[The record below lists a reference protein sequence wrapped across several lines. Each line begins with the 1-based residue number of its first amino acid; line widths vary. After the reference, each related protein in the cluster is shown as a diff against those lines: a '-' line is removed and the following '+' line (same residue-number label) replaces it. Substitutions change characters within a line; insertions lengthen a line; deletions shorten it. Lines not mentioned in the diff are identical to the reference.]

1 MTREEFLDI
10 LELGLREQSYCLCNK
25 MLVEREKEVKKICKD
40 YNIDF
45 KIELEVNRSRIQMIL
60 IGNLGYCIFNTNS
73 NIKDRFTEALDWNKE
88 FLNYFK
94 TLT

>member
-10 LELGLREQSYCLCNK
+10 LELGLKEQSYCLCNK
-25 MLVEREKEVKKICKD
+25 MLIERKKEVKKICKD

-60 IGNLGYCIFNTNS
+60 IGNLSYRIFISSS
-73 NIKDRFTEALDWNKE
+73 NIKDKFTEALDWNKE
-88 FLNYFK
+88 FLDYFK

>member
-1 MTREEFLDI
+1 MSKEEFIEI
-10 LELGLREQSYCLCNK
+10 LELGLTEQSYCLCNK

-60 IGNLGYCIFNTNS
+60 IGNLSYRIFNTSS
-73 NIKDRFTEALDWNKE
+73 NLKDKFTEALDWNKE
-88 FLNYFK
+88 FLGYFK
-94 TLT
+94 TLS